1 MEEQLLEKS
10 MKFAKLE
17 LEENRKRELFTSIK
31 KILEWEV
38 ELEQLNL
45 DGLEPMFFVFDEQG
59 LAQHKDEVVKDNTAD
74 EILFNAKQ
82 KKGNFFRVPK
92 VVTQK

>member
-1 MEEQLLEKS
+1 MQEHILEKS

-17 LEENRKRELFTSIK
+17 LEEDKKKDLFASIK

-38 ELEQLNL
+38 ELEKLNL
-45 DGLEPMFFVFDEQG
+45 DGLDPMFYVFDDQSVR
-59 LAQHKDEVVKDNTAD
+59 QHKDEIVKDNTVE

-82 KKGNFFRVPK
+82 KKDNFFRVPK
-92 VVTQK
+92 VVSNR